1 MRETKESLKDI
12 IILMAALL
20 RTSKN
25 DRRAIR
31 KEFSFIFLLVE
42 GLEGWPRAVLW
53 YYYLAPV
60 VLTWSENG

>member
-25 DRRAIR
+25 VRRAVR
-31 KEFSFIFLLVE
+31 KEFSFILLLVE
-42 GLEGWPRAVLW
+42 GLEGWLQAVLW
-53 YYYLAPV
+53 YYYLVPV
-60 VLTWSENG
+60 VLIWSENG

>member
-25 DRRAIR
+25 VRRAVR
-31 KEFSFIFLLVE
+31 KEFSFILLLVE
-42 GLEGWPRAVLW
+42 GLEGWPWAVLW
-53 YYYLAPV
+53 YYYLVPV
-60 VLTWSENG
+60 VLIWSENG